1 MRIMEDQNKT
11 TVVHDG
17 DDDDMMMNVDG
28 EEDHPS
34 LGTEAAAAG
43 LDVDD
48 DDDIPDDT
56 PAFIDMQDAV
66 EVHVDDDNRPMD
78 EDDDDDDD
86 VEGDGGFEMKDG
98 ADADDPSSPDDSKY
112 RMTSHT
118 DAVYAVASAID
129 TQTGRLNILSG
140 GGDDKSF
147 LYVIPTTSPNAAP
160 VTVQHQPIPHPFKD
174 TVSSVVYNWQ
184 YVADPTDSKTP
195 RLAAVGSYDGTILLY
210 DTSVMATTSA
220 TTALQ
225 PKLQLEGPS
234 DVEWMAFHPKGGTVL
249 LVGSGD
255 ASVWMFHLPLNR
267 CLQVFVGHEQAVT
280 CGDFS
285 PDGKW
290 ALSASSDGTLRI
302 WAPKTGMNRHVF
314 RFANANDG
322 SPPAGLTCMATGGG
336 SDAALVMVGGED
348 GNAHVCHIV
357 TKKVV
362 ATLRHFDLTGMAAS
376 GNNDDQMEHPMSVEA
391 VGFCPIQP
399 TWCATG
405 GVDGKL
411 KIWDLSRDGGQLR
424 QVCHLATTPENNGTV
439 DSITRLKWHPTLPL
453 VFTSHVTGV
462 VRLWDARGGTLVHTL
477 HGGQDQINDMDVQYS
492 PASPNMAF
500 IVSASD
506 DKTVRV
512 FELDVEAA
520 LQKAVAT
527 TA

>member
-1 MRIMEDQNKT
+1 MDEDAMMTNADEGGAA
-11 TVVHDG
+11 VGGVDNAG
-17 DDDDMMMNVDG
+17 DVQ
-28 EEDHPS
+28 
-34 LGTEAAAAG
+34 
-43 LDVDD
+43 
-48 DDDIPDDT
+48 DDIADDT

-66 EVHVDDDNRPMD
+66 EVQVDEENRPMEEEEED
-78 EDDDDDDD
+78 E
-86 VEGDGGFEMKDG
+86 GAMRDGTD
-98 ADADDPSSPDDSKY
+98 ADADVSPSSAEDDSKFQF
-112 RMTSHT
+112 TSHT
-118 DAVYAVASAID
+118 DAVYAVAAAVD
-129 TQTGRLNILSG
+129 TQTGQLSILSG

-147 LYVIPTTSPNAAP
+147 LCSIPTAVGTQQQQQQQP
-160 VTVQHQPIPHPFKD
+160 VSIPHPFKD

-195 RLAAVGSYDGTILLY
+195 RLAAIGSYDGSILLY
-210 DTSVMATTSA
+210 DTTNISTVAA
-220 TTALQ
+220 PLQ

-280 CGDFS
+280 CGSFS

-302 WAPKTGMNRHVF
+302 WAPKTGMNKHVF
-314 RFANANDG
+314 RFVNNNNNG
-322 SPPAGLTCMATGGG
+322 GGPPAGLTCMATGGG

-348 GNAHVCHIV
+348 GIAHVCHIG

-362 ATLRHFDLTGMAAS
+362 ATLRHFEPTNGMASHQGA
-376 GNNDDQMEHPMSVEA
+376 GDDEMEYPMSVEA

-424 QVCHLATTPENNGTV
+424 HVCNATTTPTTPDQQEEGGAAAGVV
-439 DSITRLKWHPTLPL
+439 DSITRLQWHPTLPL
-453 VFTSHVTGV
+453 VFTSHVTGNV
-462 VRLWDARGGTLVHTL
+462 KLWDARNGTLVHTL
-477 HGGQDQINDMDVQYS
+477 HGGNDQINDMDIQFS
-492 PASPNMAF
+492 STSPNIAY
-500 IVSASD
+500 IVTASD
-506 DKTVRV
+506 DKTIRM
-512 FELDVEAA
+512 FELDVNAA
-520 LQKAVAT
+520 MQKVAT
-527 TA
+527 TTTA